1 MDEAVRT
8 RQAAYDAVA
17 DIEPTTLRQLLG
29 DRLDDASMAP
39 GALTLS
45 SARSIDGS
53 ATAESAAERGAGV
66 QLIYEGLRLTRTLA
80 QEQPWATR
88 EPSDHTEPNL
98 EILAADVLVS
108 RGFYLLARTEAS
120 DKAVETVRAFGRD
133 QTLRRSAEDPDAA
146 AALDRSLERNIFEL
160 AVIAGATA
168 GDSPW
173 PTAEAGLVP
182 TRLLDLANELG
193 TNDTPLPPAAE
204 LLPDDLDTML
214 GSRSSDS
221 ADDHVHQSATD
232 H

>member
-1 MDEAVRT
+1 MDTAARART
-8 RQAAYDAVA
+8 AAREVVA
-17 DIEPTTLRQLLG
+17 DIEPQQLREVLF
-29 DRLDDASMAP
+29 DRLAETSMAP
-39 GALTLS
+39 GVLVFLS
-45 SARSIDGS
+45 AQASQPAVDLDGL
-53 ATAESAAERGAGV
+53 AERAAGV
-66 QLIYEGLRLTRTLA
+66 QLIYEGLRLTRTIA
-80 QEQPWATR
+80 HDEPWAETTA
-88 EPSDHTEPNL
+88 DVIDADVD
-98 EILAADVLVS
+98 ILAADVFVS
-108 RGFYLLARTEAS
+108 RGFYLLARTAAS
-120 DKAVETVRAFGRD
+120 AAAVETVQSFGRD

>member
-8 RQAAYDAVA
+8 RQAAHDAIA
-17 DIEPTTLRQLLG
+17 DIEPTTLRKLLD

-45 SARSIDGS
+45 SALSIDGS
-53 ATAESAAERGAGV
+53 ATADSVAERGAGV

-88 EPSDHTEPNL
+88 DLSDHTEPNL

-108 RGFYLLARTEAS
+108 RGFYLLARTEAA
-120 DKAVETVRAFGRD
+120 DKAVDTVRAFGRD
-133 QTLRRSAEDPDAA
+133 QTLRRSAESPEAA
-146 AALDRSLERNIFEL
+146 ASLDRSLERNVFEL

-182 TRLLDLANELG
+182 TRLLDLATELG
-193 TNDTPLPPAAE
+193 TADTPLPPAGE
-204 LLPDDLDTML
+204 LLPADLETIL
-214 GSRSSDS
+214 SSRSSDG
-221 ADDHVHQSATD
+221 ADDHVQQSATD